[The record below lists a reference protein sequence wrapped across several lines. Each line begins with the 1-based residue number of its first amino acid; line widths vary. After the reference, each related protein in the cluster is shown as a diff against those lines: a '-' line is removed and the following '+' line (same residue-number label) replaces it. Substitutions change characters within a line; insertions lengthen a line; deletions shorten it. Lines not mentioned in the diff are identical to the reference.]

1 MRGRGRRPLR
11 CRRSAARARGP
22 RGRAWAPR
30 ASGVSRAG
38 TREGR
43 ARTRR
48 NRVPPRESA
57 REGRGPDG
65 WQGGGSGSGS
75 RAARSGERAAPGAQD
90 AGRPAATT
98 PARSH
103 CAAALAPPCCGASR
117 GNGVSRSFPRARR
130 GSGAAARLR
139 PCAMSGKGR
148 RRAAAPPPDRAA
160 ASRPVTGAPR
170 GEAPRDVG
178 RDGVRSRGPCG
189 GGGACR
195 PPAVPSPRASPTRA
209 TAALS
214 RVSRRDAPNASP
226 RTASPRNLR
235 ARPGSWS
242 VELRA
247 RSCLNSPGIPLPLS

>member
-1 MRGRGRRPLR
+1 MRGRP
-11 CRRSAARARGP
+11 RGP
-22 RGRAWAPR
+22 RTQGGPRPPPLPARTVLRLWLRRAAAHP
-30 ASGVSRAG
+30 AG
-38 TREGR
+38 TGFPGPS
-43 ARTRR
+43 
-48 NRVPPRESA
+48 RV
-57 REGRGPDG
+57 RGG
-65 WQGGGSGSGS
+65 
-75 RAARSGERAAPGAQD
+75 AP
-90 AGRPAATT
+90 
-98 PARSH
+98 
-103 CAAALAPPCCGASR
+103 
-117 GNGVSRSFPRARR
+117 
-130 GSGAAARLR
+130 GAAARLR